1 MCLARARK
9 VVIRVDHMT
18 DKRLVETVPVRV
30 SRRQKIALRRWARL
44 AKVDVSDVVRDMIE
58 ERLRR
63 QADESGASASADAG
77 ADAGS
82 DLSDVAA

>member
-1 MCLARARK
+1 
-9 VVIRVDHMT
+9 MT

-30 SRRQKIALRRWARL
+30 SRKQKIALRRWARL

-63 QADESGASASADAG
+63 QEDEAG
-77 ADAGS
+77 AGSDAGS
-82 DLSDVAA
+82 DVSDVAA

>member
-1 MCLARARK
+1 
-9 VVIRVDHMT
+9 MT
-18 DKRLVETVPVRV
+18 DKRLIETVPVRV

-63 QADESGASASADAG
+63 QAEAVD
-77 ADAGS
+77 GS
-82 DLSDVAA
+82 DLADVAA